1 LCANA
6 ERWEATRPNL
16 DSDPDPDLDPDPDR
30 DRDLD
35 LDLDPDLDLDLD
47 LDPDPDP
54 DPDPDLRGRTT
65 RTIFSA
71 SQVPFG
77 DALYVRPGHR
87 L

>member
-1 LCANA
+1 MLAPA
-6 ERWEATRPNL
+6 AGF
-16 DSDPDPDLDPDPDR
+16 DVDG
-30 DRDLD
+30 
-35 LDLDPDLDLDLD
+35 DLDPDLDLDLD
-47 LDPDPDP
+47 LDLDP